1 MVMVRPYCGSSGTYF
16 RTSSS
21 SRILPSPTRSRIA
34 VAVNCLATEPL
45 SRIVCAVIGVPLSRS
60 AMP

>member
-1 MVMVRPYCGSSGTYF
+1 MVIVRPYCGNSGTYF

-21 SRILPSPTRSRIA
+21 RRIFPSPTSNSTA

-45 SRIVCAVIGVPLSRS
+45 SRMVCAVIGVPFSRS